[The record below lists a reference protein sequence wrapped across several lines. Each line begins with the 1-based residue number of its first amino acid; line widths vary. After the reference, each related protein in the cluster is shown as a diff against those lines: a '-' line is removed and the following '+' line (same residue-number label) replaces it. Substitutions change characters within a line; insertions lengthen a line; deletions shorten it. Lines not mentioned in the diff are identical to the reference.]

1 MRKTSTLA
9 LALLLAG
16 MAAPAAEFEGHL
28 MDAMCAATRL
38 NQAAGHTLRCIKN
51 CSKSGFGLVTK
62 EGQYVRF
69 NEAGNVRAL
78 RELKETAKQDNLLVK
93 VSGEMK
99 DGVIQVD
106 KLTIE

>member
-16 MAAPAAEFEGHL
+16 TAVPAAEFDGHL
-28 MDAMCAATRL
+28 MDNMCAATRL
-38 NQAAGHTLRCIKN
+38 NQAAGHTLRCIKS
-51 CSKSGFGLVTK
+51 CSKSGFGIVTNQ
-62 EGQYVRF
+62 GQYVRF
-69 NEAGNVRAL
+69 DEAGNVKALRAL
-78 RELKETAKQDNLLVK
+78 KQTAKQNNLLAK
-93 VSGEMK
+93 VSGQMK